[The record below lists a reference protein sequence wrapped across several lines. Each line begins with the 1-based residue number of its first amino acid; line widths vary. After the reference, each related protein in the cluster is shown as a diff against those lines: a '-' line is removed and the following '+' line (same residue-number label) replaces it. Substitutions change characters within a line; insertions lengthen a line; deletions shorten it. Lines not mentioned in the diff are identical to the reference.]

1 VKPLKAGVSI
11 LFGVVITFVEENSV
25 SDIKKPEHILLAKDN
40 ENDALLLKRA
50 IQAAD
55 INASLQVVGDG
66 QQAVDYLRGISP
78 YSDRE
83 KHPLP
88 KLMLLDLRMPRLDGF
103 QVLNIVRQ
111 HLGMTQ
117 LPMIVLTNSENPAD
131 IKRAYDLG
139 ATSFFR
145 RPDSL
150 EGLDEMIHVLHAYW
164 LKFNHFPEQD

>member
-1 VKPLKAGVSI
+1 
-11 LFGVVITFVEENSV
+11 V
-25 SDIKKPEHILLAKDN
+25 SDIKRPEHILLAKDN

-50 IQAAD
+50 IETAD
-55 INASLQVVGDG
+55 INATLRIVGDG
-66 QQAVDYLRGISP
+66 QEAVDYLSGINR
-78 YSDRE
+78 YSDRAQ
-83 KHPLP
+83 HPLP

-111 HLGMTQ
+111 RLGMTQ
-117 LPMIVLTNSENPAD
+117 LPVIVLTNSENPAD
-131 IKRAYDLG
+131 IKRAYALG

-164 LKFNHFPEQD
+164 LKFNHFPE